1 MKNTTTSINL
11 DENGVYIVKDG
22 QLEKMDPPPT
32 GYGRQTIIWQ
42 NDIPIRI
49 ESTYSKQLNE

>member
-1 MKNTTTSINL
+1 MTYINL
-11 DENGVYIVKDG
+11 DENAVYIVKDG
-22 QLEKMDPPPT
+22 QLERIDNPPT